1 MNPSWRRFVR
11 NTEAISRGKL
21 LIGPVSQ
28 SDGCR
33 HLFDGRSSWRSIT
46 SEHTLRSFGHTIFAS
61 SIAAIILATVCVL
74 TDLSVCA
81 STAPKAQPITAALPS
96 NPDAVCASCHEDIYR
111 RYEQTPMAKGSG
123 AAVSGL
129 LEGDFLHA
137 TSGIRYS
144 VFLRDGKA
152 WMSYDRDHEPALHGE
167 IQFLYFIG
175 SGHRGRTYL
184 YQVEGQWFESPINY
198 YSKKQLWDMAPNY
211 GATKTMPTAL
221 PVDSNCLHC
230 HATSVQ
236 TALPEAR
243 NKYEGVPFQ
252 QGGVGCTACHGDS
265 SQHLAKKGHGP
276 IVNPA
281 KLASAKRDSTCLQC
295 HLEGDVAIYRAGKSL
310 AQFQAGEDLADYA
323 VYFVK
328 ASAESGGG
336 RATSQ
341 YEALLRS
348 ACKVASGDKLTCT
361 TCHDPHSSPSADERV
376 SYFRGRC
383 LACHT
388 NPQLATKHHTEE
400 RDCAVCHMPT
410 RVTADI
416 SHEQTTDHNI
426 QRRPLAISARF
437 TDLAESTELVPVGN
451 VSAGDRE
458 LGLAYSQ
465 LAEHGDRVAATKA
478 IRLLAKVE
486 KDGHN
491 DAQVHTQLG
500 LLQQMSGEKED
511 ARREYA
517 DALKE
522 NPDDVPVL
530 GDLAVLD
537 ATSGSVKD
545 AMALL
550 QRAVD
555 ADPSQ
560 MAPGLNLAFIECRLG
575 EKKKALEILMG
586 LSRFNPDDPTLR
598 KFLASGTYAGQR
610 CELR

>member
-1 MNPSWRRFVR
+1 
-11 NTEAISRGKL
+11 
-21 LIGPVSQ
+21 
-28 SDGCR
+28 
-33 HLFDGRSSWRSIT
+33 
-46 SEHTLRSFGHTIFAS
+46 
-61 SIAAIILATVCVL
+61 
-74 TDLSVCA
+74 
-81 STAPKAQPITAALPS
+81 
-96 NPDAVCASCHEDIYR
+96 
-111 RYEQTPMAKGSG
+111 
-123 AAVSGL
+123 
-129 LEGDFLHA
+129 
-137 TSGIRYS
+137 
-144 VFLRDGKA
+144 
-152 WMSYDRDHEPALHGE
+152 
-167 IQFLYFIG
+167 
-175 SGHRGRTYL
+175 
-184 YQVEGQWFESPINY
+184 
-198 YSKKQLWDMAPNY
+198 
-211 GATKTMPTAL
+211 
-221 PVDSNCLHC
+221 
-230 HATSVQ
+230 
-236 TALPEAR
+236 
-243 NKYEGVPFQ
+243 
-252 QGGVGCTACHGDS
+252 
-265 SQHLAKKGHGP
+265 
-276 IVNPA
+276 
-281 KLASAKRDSTCLQC
+281 
-295 HLEGDVAIYRAGKSL
+295 
-310 AQFQAGEDLADYA
+310 
-323 VYFVK
+323 
-328 ASAESGGG
+328 
-336 RATSQ
+336 
-341 YEALLRS
+341 
-348 ACKVASGDKLTCT
+348 
-361 TCHDPHSSPSADERV
+361 
-376 SYFRGRC
+376 
-383 LACHT
+383 
-388 NPQLATKHHTEE
+388 
-400 RDCAVCHMPT
+400 MPT